1 MNLQPMLHVYRQ
13 VQEDVY
19 TNPLVC
25 PDLHAKIKN
34 ILDLRSIVTYP
45 WAYLIHRNLSL
56 GVSYPS

>member
-19 TNPLVC
+19 TNPLVW

-34 ILDLRSIVTYP
+34 ILDLSYP
-45 WAYLIHRNLSL
+45 YMVSLIHSL
-56 GVSYPS
+56 NPIQGYPIQGP